1 MTAGTHRRRGR
12 PAQSDSRS
20 TLHQLPWSLVES
32 SWIPME
38 LLSTDEIEAI
48 HQATLVVLKEIGM
61 RVLLPEARQIL
72 RQGGVEIDDSS
83 EMARFDPE
91 LIEAALD
98 SIPSEFTLHA
108 RNPDHNVTL
117 GGRHVTFATVA
128 GSPNVAD
135 LDRGRRPGNL
145 ADFRDLLKITQSL
158 NIVHVNGGYAPE
170 PIDIEVAERH
180 LRAGAEMLKLTDKA
194 LWAFTFTRE
203 RMEDTFEMV
212 RIVRGRTHEEMLN
225 EPSFYSV
232 VNTNSPLQLDRPMAT
247 GIIEMARL
255 GQALCITP
263 FTLAGAMAPVTLAG
277 ALVQQNAEALAGIV
291 LSQLVRKGAP
301 LIYGGFTSNVDMR
314 SGSPAFG
321 TPEYVRAAIIGGQL
335 ARRYGLPYRSSNVN
349 AANVPDAQATWE
361 SMMSVWGAILGG
373 VNLMLHGVG
382 WLEGGLTASYE
393 KYIIDAEILQG
404 LAETLKPVTVD
415 AESIALE
422 AMREVGPGGHF
433 FGTAHTLERYHTAF
447 YTPLLSDWQNFQQWS
462 AAGGIDA
469 TRRANGMWKRLLAEY
484 QQPVLDG
491 ARAEELDAF
500 VERRCR
506 EGGAPLD

>member
-1 MTAGTHRRRGR
+1 MSASTHRRRRR
-12 PAQSDSRS
+12 PDQADSRS
-20 TLHQLPWSLVES
+20 LLHQPPWSLVES
-32 SWIPME
+32 SWTPME
-38 LLSTDEIEAI
+38 LLSADEIEAI
-48 HQATLVVLKEIGM
+48 HQASLVVLKEIGM

-72 RQGGVEIDDSS
+72 HQGGADVDDSS
-83 EMARFDPE
+83 EMVRFDPK
-91 LIEAALD
+91 LIDTVFD
-98 SIPSEFTLHA
+98 SVPSEFTLHA
-108 RNPDHNVTL
+108 RNPDHNVIL
-117 GGRHVTFATVA
+117 GGRYVTFATVA

-194 LWAFTFTRE
+194 LWAFTFTRQ

-212 RIVRGRTHEEMLN
+212 RIARGRTLEEMLN

-232 VNTNSPLQLDRPMAT
+232 VNTNSPLQLDRPMAI

-349 AANVPDAQATWE
+349 AANAPDAQATWE

-393 KYIIDAEILQG
+393 KYVIDAEILQG
-404 LAETLKPVTVD
+404 MAEALKPVAVD
-415 AESIALE
+415 AGSIALE

-433 FGTAHTLERYHTAF
+433 FGAAHTLERYRTAF
-447 YTPLLSDWQNFQQWS
+447 YTPLLSDWQNFQQWM

-469 TRRANGMWKRLLAEY
+469 TRRANGVWKRLLAEY
-484 QQPVLDG
+484 QQPSLDS

>member
-1 MTAGTHRRRGR
+1 
-12 PAQSDSRS
+12 
-20 TLHQLPWSLVES
+20 
-32 SWIPME
+32 
-38 LLSTDEIEAI
+38 
-48 HQATLVVLKEIGM
+48 
-61 RVLLPEARQIL
+61 
-72 RQGGVEIDDSS
+72 
-83 EMARFDPE
+83 
-91 LIEAALD
+91 
-98 SIPSEFTLHA
+98 
-108 RNPDHNVTL
+108 
-117 GGRHVTFATVA
+117 
-128 GSPNVAD
+128 
-135 LDRGRRPGNL
+135 
-145 ADFRDLLKITQSL
+145 
-158 NIVHVNGGYAPE
+158 
-170 PIDIEVAERH
+170 
-180 LRAGAEMLKLTDKA
+180 
-194 LWAFTFTRE
+194 
-203 RMEDTFEMV
+203 
-212 RIVRGRTHEEMLN
+212 
-225 EPSFYSV
+225 
-232 VNTNSPLQLDRPMAT
+232 MAT

-301 LIYGGFTSNVDMR
+301 LIYGGFTSNVDLR

-349 AANVPDAQATWE
+349 AANAPDAQATWE

-404 LAETLKPVTVD
+404 MAEALKPVAVD
-415 AESIALE
+415 AGSIALE

-433 FGTAHTLERYHTAF
+433 FGAAHTLERYRTAF
-447 YTPLLSDWQNFQQWS
+447 YTPLLSDWQNFQQWA

-469 TRRANGMWKRLLAEY
+469 TRRANGVWKRLLAEY
-484 QQPVLDG
+484 QQPPFDR
-491 ARAEELDAF
+491 ARTEELDAF

-506 EGGAPLD
+506 EGGAPVD